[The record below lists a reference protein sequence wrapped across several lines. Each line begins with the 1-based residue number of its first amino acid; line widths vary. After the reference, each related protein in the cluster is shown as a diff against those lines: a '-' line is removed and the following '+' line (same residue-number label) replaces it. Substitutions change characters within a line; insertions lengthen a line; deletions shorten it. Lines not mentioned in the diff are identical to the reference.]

1 MKFELTKIGS
11 ALRALL
17 RKDNNMATRGTNAGE
32 LRDRVAYLERELQKT
47 QERVQKDIKS
57 LYEAIKA
64 SNRGNR
70 Q

>member
-1 MKFELTKIGS
+1 
-11 ALRALL
+11 
-17 RKDNNMATRGTNAGE
+17 MATRGTNAGE